1 MPKIPAAPI
10 PPPSNKL
17 SQQHSAT
24 LKNEKMDWQGG
35 DSKIIDTTTV
45 SKNAAAIIS
54 DPRGNSKSEN
64 SPSQQAPPPTTINLI
79 QAAGPAIKNE
89 IQGAA
94 AGSDPVEMI
103 YVMADNEEV
112 DDAKIDALIEKFRAQ
127 EDPNI
132 DEIQRELKPLLDSQ
146 ESVRREEKL
155 VNFLKETIAKVQKKQ
170 QLQKSSGMQAAQ
182 QSQEMPLQ
190 APYGMVGYDGGMIPP
205 PYGGMSAGYHQSQQ
219 DMQ

>member
-1 MPKIPAAPI
+1 M
-10 PPPSNKL
+10 
-17 SQQHSAT
+17 
-24 LKNEKMDWQGG
+24 
-35 DSKIIDTTTV
+35 
-45 SKNAAAIIS
+45 
-54 DPRGNSKSEN
+54 
-64 SPSQQAPPPTTINLI
+64 I

-94 AGSDPVEMI
+94 AGSDPVAMI

-170 QLQKSSGMQAAQ
+170 QLQKSSGM
-182 QSQEMPLQ
+182 
-190 APYGMVGYDGGMIPP
+190 
-205 PYGGMSAGYHQSQQ
+205 
-219 DMQ
+219 